1 MQKKIFITY
10 TLLLIMAL
18 ILAGS
23 LTLSFVTVNFE
34 NSIHKKLIE
43 NAQLINNFIL
53 EKDAQKTDIDF
64 ITYAQEYGKLLGA
77 RVTFVNNM
85 GAVVGDSAIRNLKN
99 VENHSNRP
107 EIRRALK
114 GDISIVK
121 RHSDTL
127 NIDFIYIAVPAIEN
141 NKVVAVTRLALP
153 LDDLKSFNYR
163 LFRYNL
169 IAALVGIFVSA
180 IIGYKYAN
188 YITKPIKEITSIAN
202 KIANGD
208 FNNRIYIKSKD
219 EIGAL
224 ANTLNLMA
232 EKLDMTISEIQDK
245 NTKLQSALTSM
256 NEALVAVDRSYK
268 IILINPVARSLFDIE
283 EPNIYG
289 KHVLEVIKNNKLH
302 DTLKEILDNNIIG
315 QKEITIDYPKYK
327 ILKIYTN
334 FIKLDRDPNRIIGVM
349 ALIQDVTEV
358 RKLENMRSDF
368 VANVSHELKTPL
380 TSIAGFIETLKN
392 GAIKN
397 EKVRDRFLDIIE
409 IETERLTRLIE
420 DLLSLSAI
428 ESGKL
433 IYSKE
438 QIMINETV
446 EEINLMVGPLIKQ
459 KNLNYQTEVESAL
472 PPIVGNKDWF
482 KQMIINLIDNA
493 IKYTPE
499 EGLIKL
505 LVYKRY
511 KNLFIVV
518 KDTGIGIPKGDIPR
532 LFERFYRVDKA
543 RSRKIGGTGLGLA
556 IVKHIVLAFFG
567 DIRVSSEVGKGTEF
581 VLKIPLEHNIDD
593 NTRK

>member
-1 MQKKIFITY
+1 
-10 TLLLIMAL
+10 
-18 ILAGS
+18 
-23 LTLSFVTVNFE
+23 
-34 NSIHKKLIE
+34 
-43 NAQLINNFIL
+43 
-53 EKDAQKTDIDF
+53 
-64 ITYAQEYGKLLGA
+64 
-77 RVTFVNNM
+77 
-85 GAVVGDSAIRNLKN
+85 
-99 VENHSNRP
+99 
-107 EIRRALK
+107 
-114 GDISIVK
+114 
-121 RHSDTL
+121 
-127 NIDFIYIAVPAIEN
+127 
-141 NKVVAVTRLALP
+141 
-153 LDDLKSFNYR
+153 
-163 LFRYNL
+163 
-169 IAALVGIFVSA
+169 
-180 IIGYKYAN
+180 
-188 YITKPIKEITSIAN
+188 
-202 KIANGD
+202 
-208 FNNRIYIKSKD
+208 
-219 EIGAL
+219 
-224 ANTLNLMA
+224 MA

-511 KNLFIVV
+511 KNLFTVV

>member
-1 MQKKIFITY
+1 
-10 TLLLIMAL
+10 
-18 ILAGS
+18 
-23 LTLSFVTVNFE
+23 
-34 NSIHKKLIE
+34 
-43 NAQLINNFIL
+43 
-53 EKDAQKTDIDF
+53 
-64 ITYAQEYGKLLGA
+64 
-77 RVTFVNNM
+77 
-85 GAVVGDSAIRNLKN
+85 
-99 VENHSNRP
+99 
-107 EIRRALK
+107 
-114 GDISIVK
+114 
-121 RHSDTL
+121 
-127 NIDFIYIAVPAIEN
+127 
-141 NKVVAVTRLALP
+141 
-153 LDDLKSFNYR
+153 
-163 LFRYNL
+163 
-169 IAALVGIFVSA
+169 
-180 IIGYKYAN
+180 
-188 YITKPIKEITSIAN
+188 
-202 KIANGD
+202 
-208 FNNRIYIKSKD
+208 
-219 EIGAL
+219 
-224 ANTLNLMA
+224 
-232 EKLDMTISEIQDK
+232 
-245 NTKLQSALTSM
+245 
-256 NEALVAVDRSYK
+256 
-268 IILINPVARSLFDIE
+268 
-283 EPNIYG
+283 
-289 KHVLEVIKNNKLH
+289 
-302 DTLKEILDNNIIG
+302 
-315 QKEITIDYPKYK
+315 
-327 ILKIYTN
+327 
-334 FIKLDRDPNRIIGVM
+334 M

-556 IVKHIVLAFFG
+556 IVKHIVLAFFS